1 MLQNE
6 ASAVK
11 VMSLSISL
19 EPLWKLSYFLDAHF
33 KSIMIC
39 RRFNAMLLCFWHF
52 ILVHSEGNEAREK
65 NRDIWRH
72 AELFPLFLF
81 LYHYFLHLASVF
93 VSPAMKQSNAYIQ
106 SCGGFVFIQSTSSL
120 EHTVL
125 KENGFVSGFCWH
137 WENQTVTN
145 HLKLVLWLWHTFFIH
160 LTQVWIGWI

>member
-39 RRFNAMLLCFWHF
+39 RRFNAMLLGFWHF

-81 LYHYFLHLASVF
+81 LYHYFLHLASVL

-106 SCGGFVFIQSTSSL
+106 SCGGFVFIQSTSS
-120 EHTVL
+120 VQSIQYL
-125 KENGFVSGFCWH
+125 KRMDLCLVFVGT
-137 WENQTVTN
+137 ERI
-145 HLKLVLWLWHTFFIH
+145 KLLQIIWSWYFGSDIPFLYI
-160 LTQVWIGWI
+160 

>member
-52 ILVHSEGNEAREK
+52 IMVHSEGNEAHEK

-72 AELFPLFLF
+72 AELFLD
-81 LYHYFLHLASVF
+81 HYFHHLASAL

-125 KENGFVSGFCWH
+125 EENGFVSGFCWH
-137 WENQTVTN
+137 WK
-145 HLKLVLWLWHTFFIH
+145 KLLQIIWSWYFGSDIPFLYI
-160 LTQVWIGWI
+160 